1 MNYYANLW
9 EKFRLGEKAKDY
21 RTVFRGDDFALGCAK
36 TGQECAESF
45 GAGGTMHANKDGME
59 MALEQCGKIVLY
71 IGPAQNKKD
80 GLGKYCGL
88 ILKE

>member
-1 MNYYANLW
+1 MKYYTNLW

-21 RTVFRGDDFALGCAK
+21 RTVFRGNDFALGCAK
-36 TGQECAESF
+36 TGQECAERF

-59 MALEQCGKIVLY
+59 MVIEQCGKIVLY
-71 IGPAQNKKD
+71 IGPAQNQND